1 MKSLHKTR
9 QTMKKRKHRTIKKA
23 KKQQKKTRVH
33 HKRMTRM
40 TGMTKKQ
47 LKGGKSLKEEPTA
60 ENAQNAILTKK
71 DLEHDDNEMLSKDDK
86 SFNTNPYVRESHN
99 CYTYFLNMKSQS
111 AVDLCIKDYK
121 NHNMCRRAQP
131 GYVSG
136 HKILKKTDYSC
147 PIIEQRTL
155 DDNPNIYKISS
166 NNMDCKPQYYKGAL
180 VVAPER
186 DYHYYR
192 QDDDAYGYWSHK
204 PGYKPSTMRDSD
216 GNLISDPKKAARNY
230 SSGLNYKD
238 FCGYY
243 CVPRSTDKKFMAHK
257 GEKLDFDNRVL
268 IGKALEKHEE
278 RMGKTRTKS
287 NENIDAIY
295 KEMAMKVKNKLS
307 GNA

>member
-9 QTMKKRKHRTIKKA
+9 QTMKRRKYRTIKKA
-23 KKQQKKTRVH
+23 KKQHKQTRVH
-33 HKRMTRM
+33 HKRTTR
-40 TGMTKKQ
+40 TTKKQ
-47 LKGGKSLKEEPTA
+47 LKGGKSLKTEPTA

-71 DLEHDDNEMLSKDDK
+71 DLEHNDNEMLSKHDK

-136 HKILKKTDYSC
+136 HKVLKKTDYTC

-216 GNLISDPKKAARNY
+216 GNLIRDPKKAARNY
-230 SSGLNYKD
+230 SNGLNYKD

-257 GEKLDFDNRVL
+257 GEKLDFDNRKL
-268 IGKALEKHEE
+268 IEMALENYEKKK
-278 RMGKTRTKS
+278 GKIKAKA
-287 NENIDAIY
+287 NENMDAVY
-295 KEMAMKVKNKLS
+295 KEMVMKVKNKLS

>member
-1 MKSLHKTR
+1 MKR
-9 QTMKKRKHRTIKKA
+9 RKHRTIKKA
-23 KKQQKKTRVH
+23 KKQQKQTRVH
-33 HKRMTRM
+33 HKRTTR
-40 TGMTKKQ
+40 TARTTKKQ
-47 LKGGKSLKEEPTA
+47 LKGGKSLKTEPTA

-136 HKILKKTDYSC
+136 HKILKKTDYTC

-166 NNMDCKPQYYKGAL
+166 NDMDCKPQFYKGAL

-216 GNLISDPKKAARNY
+216 GNLIRDPKKAARNY

-243 CVPRSTDKKFMAHK
+243 CVPRSTNKKFMAHK
-257 GEKLDFDNRVL
+257 GEKLDFDNRKL
-268 IGKALEKHEE
+268 IEMALENYEKKK
-278 RMGKTRTKS
+278 GKIKAKV
-287 NENIDAIY
+287 NENMDAIY
-295 KEMAMKVKNKLS
+295 KEMALKVKNKLS
-307 GNA
+307 GNT